1 MHHENKLLGEE
12 RFEAE
17 NARMTR
23 NGLSH
28 SEPAA
33 DLSDDLMDAYSR
45 AVISAAERVSPSV
58 VYIEVQQ
65 PVRSGRAIVP
75 RMPQE
80 ARGSGSGFFFT
91 PDGFILTNSH
101 VVHGAKRIEVTV
113 SDGHK
118 HVADLIG
125 DDPDTDLAV
134 IRINAPNLLPAH
146 LGEAQRIRVGQLVV
160 AIGNPYGFQYSV
172 TAGVV
177 SALGRSLRAQSG
189 RLMDDVIQTDA
200 ALNPGNSGGP
210 LVNSRGEVIGVNTAM
225 ILPAQGI
232 CFAISIDTAKFVASR
247 LIRDGKVSRS
257 YVGLAG
263 QNVPLPRRVVRY
275 FDLAVESGIL
285 VVSFEDNSP
294 ARNAGLRE
302 GDIIIRFDDRP
313 IAGIDNFH
321 KLLSEDRIGH
331 KSSVEVIRGTEKLR
345 LEVIPEES
353 QTGTSN

>member
-1 MHHENKLLGEE
+1 MRQEIKLLSDE
-12 RFEAE
+12 RSESEDARTTGDDLANSGPAE
-17 NARMTR
+17 
-23 NGLSH
+23 
-28 SEPAA
+28 
-33 DLSDDLMDAYSR
+33 DLMDAYSR
-45 AVISAAERVSPSV
+45 AVITAAEKVSPSV

-65 PVRSGRAIVP
+65 PMRSGRGNVP
-75 RMPQE
+75 RMPRE
-80 ARGSGSGFFFT
+80 ARGSGSGFIFT

-101 VVHGAKRIEVTV
+101 VVHGTKRIEVTV

-118 HVADLIG
+118 HQADLIG

-134 IRINAPNLLPAH
+134 IRINAPNLVPAH
-146 LGEAQRIRVGQLVV
+146 LGEAQRIRVGQLAV

-232 CFAISIDTAKFVASR
+232 SFATSIDTAKFVASR

-257 YVGLAG
+257 YIGLAG
-263 QNVPLPRRVVRY
+263 QNVPLPRRIVRY
-275 FDLAVESGIL
+275 YDLAVDSGIL
-285 VVSFEDNSP
+285 VVSFEANSP
-294 ARNAGLRE
+294 ARNAELRE
-302 GDIIIRFDDRP
+302 GDIIVGFDDHT
-313 IAGIDNFH
+313 IAGIDDLH
-321 KLLSEDRIGH
+321 KVLSEDRIGH
-331 KSSVEVIRGTEKLR
+331 KSSLVVIRGTEKLS
-345 LEVIPEES
+345 LEVIPQES
-353 QTGTSN
+353 QNGASN

>member
-1 MHHENKLLGEE
+1 MINIKQEIEFLSDE
-12 RFEAE
+12 RFESEDAQT
-17 NARMTR
+17 TR
-23 NGLSH
+23 DDLAH
-28 SEPAA
+28 SETGE
-33 DLSDDLMDAYSR
+33 DLMDAYSR
-45 AVISAAERVSPSV
+45 AVITAAEKVSPSV
-58 VYIEVQQ
+58 VYIEVGQL
-65 PVRSGRAIVP
+65 VTSRRGNAP
-75 RMPQE
+75 RVPQE
-80 ARGSGSGFFFT
+80 ARGSGSGFIFT

-118 HVADLIG
+118 HQADLIG

-134 IRINAPNLLPAH
+134 IRINAPNLVPAN
-146 LGEAQRIRVGQLVV
+146 LGEAQKIRVGQLVA

-210 LVNSRGEVIGVNTAM
+210 LVTSRGEVIGVNTAM

-232 CFAISIDTAKFVASR
+232 CFATSIDTAKFVASR

-257 YVGLAG
+257 YIGLAG
-263 QNVPLPRRVVRY
+263 QNVPLPRRIVRY
-275 FDLAVESGIL
+275 YDLAVESGIL
-285 VVSFEDNSP
+285 VVSFEGNSP

-302 GDIIIRFDDRP
+302 GDIIVGFDDHP
-313 IAGIDNFH
+313 TAGIDDLH

-331 KSSVEVIRGTEKLR
+331 KSSLVVIRSTEKLS
-345 LEVIPEES
+345 LEVTPEES
-353 QTGTSN
+353 QNRASN